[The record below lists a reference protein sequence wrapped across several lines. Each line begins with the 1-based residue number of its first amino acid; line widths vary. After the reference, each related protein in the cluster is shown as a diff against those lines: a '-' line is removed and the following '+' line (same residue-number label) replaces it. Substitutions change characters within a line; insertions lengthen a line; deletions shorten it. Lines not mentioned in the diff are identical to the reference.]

1 MAQQEP
7 EMTGW
12 VGWGYFASLMM
23 MILGVFHGIAGLT
36 AIFKENYFVV
46 TANHLLVFNFQ
57 TWGWVTLVLGI
68 IIFFA
73 GLELLRGAMWARIVG
88 VMLAALSFLANM
100 SFMNAYP
107 LWSLTLMVV
116 DVLIIYALT
125 VHGSELKA

>member
-1 MAQQEP
+1 
-7 EMTGW
+7 
-12 VGWGYFASLMM
+12 M

-125 VHGSELKA
+125 VHGAELKA